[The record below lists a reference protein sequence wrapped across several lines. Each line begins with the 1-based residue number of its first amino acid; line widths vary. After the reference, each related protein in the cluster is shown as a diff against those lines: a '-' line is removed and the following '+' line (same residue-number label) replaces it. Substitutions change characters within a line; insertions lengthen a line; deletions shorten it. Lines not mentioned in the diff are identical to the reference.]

1 MRPVRRKVTKIGNS
15 VGITFTKEALQALGL
30 DMGDEVEL
38 TINESN
44 REIVIRKAPSIPPG
58 LDPQFFDVLSAN
70 IERYRETI
78 EGLKDR

>member
-1 MRPVRRKVTKIGNS
+1 
-15 VGITFTKEALQALGL
+15 
-30 DMGDEVEL
+30 MGDEVEL
-38 TINESN
+38 TVNESN
-44 REIVIRKAPSIPPG
+44 REIIIRKAPSIPPG